1 VRSVFAPVSALLL
14 SVAFLLAGNGL
25 QGTLL
30 PIRAG
35 MEAFTTPDIG
45 ILGSAYYIGF
55 ASGCLLGGR
64 ILRRAGHIRAF
75 TAMAS
80 IASAVA
86 LGHALVLSPWFW
98 WIARATTGL
107 CLAVLFMVIE
117 SWLNERST
125 KETRGTVLSIYLII
139 NLTVITVGQMM
150 ITLYDPGGWPLFAL
164 ASILVSIAAV
174 PVAMTVSPAPSQVQ
188 VVSVRIWRL
197 YRLSPVGF
205 AGCVTVGLANGA
217 FWSLGPVYAQ
227 RTGLDVTGVAVFMSA
242 TVLAGAVGQWPL
254 GRASDRYDRRNIIAI
269 ACTGAALAAA
279 ALASGLLTTQTQILM
294 ASCAFGIFAF
304 PVYAISVAHTNDH
317 VPHGEF
323 VESSS
328 GLLLLF
334 GAGAVVG
341 PLVAS
346 NAMNWI
352 GPQGL
357 YVFTALVHMA
367 MACFALYRMHRRERA
382 SAEERTSFIHGLE
395 VANTVSNIFEGD
407 ETDQAL
413 QITPAPEAAPENE
426 PPDAPTGDQT

>member
-1 VRSVFAPVSALLL
+1 MMLRVFAPISALLL

-35 MEAFTTPDIG
+35 MELFTTPDIG

-55 ASGCLLGGR
+55 ALGCLLGGR
-64 ILRRAGHIRAF
+64 ILRRAGHIRTF

-86 LGHALVLSPWFW
+86 LGHALVLTPWFW
-98 WIARATTGL
+98 WFARAISGA
-107 CLAVLFMVIE
+107 CLAILFMVIE

-125 KETRGTVLSIYLII
+125 KETRGTVMSIYLII

-164 ASILVSIAAV
+164 ASILISLAAV
-174 PVAMTVSPAPSQVQ
+174 PIAFTASPPPAAVQ

-205 AGCVTVGLANGA
+205 AGCVAVGLANGS

-227 RTGLDVTGVAVFMSA
+227 RTGLDVAAVAVFMSA
-242 TVLAGAVGQWPL
+242 TVLAGAAGQWPL
-254 GRASDRYDRRNIIAI
+254 GRASDRVDRRYVIAI

-279 ALASGLLTTQTQILM
+279 ALASGFLVAPAQILT
-294 ASCAFGIFAF
+294 ASCVFGIFAF
-304 PVYAISVAHTNDH
+304 PIYAIAVAHTNDH
-317 VPHGEF
+317 VPQGEY

-334 GAGAVVG
+334 GAGAVIG
-341 PLVAS
+341 PLAAS
-346 NAMNWI
+346 FLMSRI

-357 YVFTALVHMA
+357 YMFTAVVHVGLA
-367 MACFALYRMHRRERA
+367 VFALYRIHRRERV
-382 SAEERTSFIHGLE
+382 SADERTTFRHGLE
-395 VANTVSNIFEGD
+395 VASTVSTSFEEG
-407 ETDQAL
+407 EAESGTCVQPAL
-413 QITPAPEAAPENE
+413 EARSKEE
-426 PPDAPTGDQT
+426 